1 MVRHKELIDGCHQAR
16 LLDRLVK
23 GTAVA
28 GASPPSLSV
37 LQPWPARHAQRWR
50 GGGRKAD
57 GQCTRGRQWTDEQEL
72 GDRWPRSR
80 REVTNLG
87 MKEQM
92 GEDEN
97 SVVCQCG
104 ATWHGT

>member
-1 MVRHKELIDGCHQAR
+1 MMRHKELIDGCRQAR

-57 GQCTRGRQWTDEQEL
+57 GQCSSAQEGGSGPTSRSLAIDGRGAGGR
-72 GDRWPRSR
+72 
-80 REVTNLG
+80 
-87 MKEQM
+87 
-92 GEDEN
+92 
-97 SVVCQCG
+97 
-104 ATWHGT
+104 